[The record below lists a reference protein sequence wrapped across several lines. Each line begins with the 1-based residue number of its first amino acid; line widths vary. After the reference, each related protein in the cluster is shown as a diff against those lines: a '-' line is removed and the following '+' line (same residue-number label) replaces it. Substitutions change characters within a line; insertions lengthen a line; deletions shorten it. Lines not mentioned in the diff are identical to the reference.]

1 MREQYANSYH
11 IKKATD
17 IFDWESALNSSD
29 ANNKV
34 SVINSTIINIATNFI
49 SNEATTCDDRDLT
62 LMNSFI
68 KNLITAKDKLCK
80 KFVGKDDNMHIFV
93 ILKP

>member
-17 IFDWESALNSSD
+17 IFDWESVLNSSD

-62 LMNSFI
+62 LMKSFI
-68 KNLITAKDKLCK
+68 KNLIIAKDKLYK